1 MSLNKIMKFIIS
13 GTFNSILN
21 ISVVF
26 ILINLSLNPFLA
38 SVSGFLSGAVSGYFL
53 NFFWTFRNKK
63 DLVKKLVKY
72 IFLQLGTLLLGI
84 SIFALMLMTLSFDP
98 VLSQFIAI
106 FFTAMINFIIS
117 NYFIFDKT

>member
-1 MSLNKIMKFIIS
+1 MKFIIS